1 MEETQKIQDKKEKQ
15 IQNYFQYIK
24 CSLGICYFTI
34 Q

>member
-1 MEETQKIQDKKEKQ
+1 MEETQKIQDKKQ
-15 IQNYFQYIK
+15 MQNYFQYIK

>member
-1 MEETQKIQDKKEKQ
+1 MEETQKYKIKKQ